1 MQVMQM
7 QSEPRVSNLALA
19 LALAHWHSI
28 EALFKKSS
36 LIVTYVL

>member
-7 QSEPRVSNLALA
+7 QSEPRVSNLA